1 MSRGRKSDDRLRN
14 QRRTANRR
22 LRELE
27 DDIAKRTG
35 RCLFV
40 IDDSGEYCDEPVDN
54 NCHIVPESAV
64 LDGLRDDRTKK
75 VLELQW
81 GVSQWRELLF
91 SDGVEQ
97 RVRDSNTF
105 DPSER
110 KTGVVCVGQFA
121 CKTRSHDDEFH
132 PIDVAEPDFDDPEVR
147 LLAGLRLMQFQ
158 PDQMLLGLEL
168 HQKRHKAVMRTRG
181 PQDRASW
188 VGEKVRLTEALRK
201 GEPTLKLLGKH
212 WNARK
217 TGGEFDPD
225 IVSARV
231 LSFRSK
237 LRLAGGLSYGKATAA
252 SVFLVEG
259 RIYSS

>member
-1 MSRGRKSDDRLRN
+1 MSRVRKSDDRLRN

-27 DDIAKRTG
+27 EDIAKRTG

-40 IDDSGEYCDEPVDN
+40 IDDSGEYCDKPVDN

-64 LDGLRDDRTKK
+64 LHGLRDDRTKK

-91 SDGVEQ
+91 SDDVEQ

-110 KTGVVCVGQFA
+110 NTGVVCVGQFA

-132 PIDVAEPDFDDPEVR
+132 PIDVAEPDFNDPEVR

-158 PDQMLLGLEL
+158 TDQILLGL
-168 HQKRHKAVMRTRG
+168 
-181 PQDRASW
+181 
-188 VGEKVRLTEALRK
+188 
-201 GEPTLKLLGKH
+201 
-212 WNARK
+212 
-217 TGGEFDPD
+217 
-225 IVSARV
+225 
-231 LSFRSK
+231 
-237 LRLAGGLSYGKATAA
+237 
-252 SVFLVEG
+252 
-259 RIYSS
+259 